1 MSIGRRALK
10 RRAVY
15 GLIAVATVLLGAYL
29 VTVQGFWPYVRI
41 VANRAYLSS
50 ACDPGVNYDSWSS
63 ISVLVITSGST
74 GKICVE
80 YSSELNYKT
89 SFRPNI
95 AFYKYKSTSNYSETY
110 AVPSPIQVTA
120 SPDSVSF
127 GPNTYPDREIV
138 TFTITVPSN
147 MTRSVYGTAIAGR
160 CLWFSPIAVIQSGD
174 SPTEAAQ
181 AALSYWSPPLPHC
194 PVMVVGVQ
202 LLGVSGFD
210 VESG

>member
-1 MSIGRRALK
+1 LK
-10 RRAVY
+10 KRAVY
-15 GLIAVATVLLGAYL
+15 GLIATATLLLGVYL
-29 VTVQGFWPYVRI
+29 VTVQALWPHLWRA
-41 VANRAYLSS
+41 ANRVYFSS
-50 ACDPGVNYDSWSS
+50 LCDGNFNPASWSS

-74 GKICVE
+74 GKICAM
-80 YSSELNYKT
+80 YSNQMNYET

-95 AFYKYKSTSNYSETY
+95 AFYKYNSTGKCGNSDACSIVY
-110 AVPSPIQVTA
+110 AVASPLQVTA
-120 SPDSVSF
+120 SPDSVVF
-127 GPNTYPDREIV
+127 KPNTYPDREVV
-138 TFTITVPSN
+138 TYTITVPSN

-181 AALSYWSPPLPHC
+181 AALSYWNPPLPHC